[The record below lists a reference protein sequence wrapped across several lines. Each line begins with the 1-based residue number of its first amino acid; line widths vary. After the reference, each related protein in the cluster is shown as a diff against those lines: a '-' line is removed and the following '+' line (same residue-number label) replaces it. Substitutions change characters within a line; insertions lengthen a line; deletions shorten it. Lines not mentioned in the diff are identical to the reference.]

1 MQCAGCFCTEWWSNQ
16 GRCYFNQRVVGLK
29 KAGIAGAEVTSRF
42 SDVNVQGI
50 KVIGPM
56 NEKDLR
62 YLAKL
67 AKGGTLNDLHSAN
80 LTDAVVETSQKGAS
94 RTSLISCI
102 STFLHH

>member
-1 MQCAGCFCTEWWSNQ
+1 M
-16 GRCYFNQRVVGLK
+16 
-29 KAGIAGAEVTSRF
+29 TSRF

-80 LTDAVVETSQKGAS
+80 LTDAVVENIPEGVLQGPHLFHVYLLSFIIEKH
-94 RTSLISCI
+94 L
-102 STFLHH
+102 